1 MICTYRGIRHQPK
14 IPTSQ
19 QDNGFGN
26 LRGSC
31 MSSRTLGNLPAG
43 AIIRRS
49 TSGELVIAFAVL
61 VVLQIF
67 LLERYF
73 PGFSDTS
80 AQVTPQFAIAR
91 EGLVLAAVLI
101 PTLLLALVERR
112 STLTHGLG
120 GQHRLRYFAVGL
132 GCGLTF
138 ASLLARCGWPQSIG
152 AAS

>member
-1 MICTYRGIRHQPK
+1 MICTYRGMRHQPK

-49 TSGELVIAFAVL
+49 TSGQLVIAFAVL
-61 VVLQIF
+61 VMLQIF

-73 PGFSDTS
+73 PGFSD
-80 AQVTPQFAIAR
+80 
-91 EGLVLAAVLI
+91 
-101 PTLLLALVERR
+101 
-112 STLTHGLG
+112 
-120 GQHRLRYFAVGL
+120 
-132 GCGLTF
+132 
-138 ASLLARCGWPQSIG
+138 
-152 AAS
+152 